1 MRPKH
6 GRFAGEG
13 TGVPLPLITVRHRTL
28 YRYRQPV
35 ALGEHRIMFRP
46 RDSYD
51 QQLLEARIDIS
62 PQPCDL
68 LWVHDVFGNCVAIA
82 RFARRTRELRFV
94 STIALRHE
102 PTNALEFT
110 MADYARTYPFAYDA
124 EEMPDLLRSMERQY
138 PDPGREVDRWA
149 RQFIHRDRP
158 TRTREML
165 SAMTHEICKRFTYVS
180 RAEAGTQDPV
190 RTLKLGSGSCR
201 DFALLMMEA
210 VRSLGLAAR
219 FVSGYLYVPPA
230 RGRTHQG
237 GGNTHAWMQV
247 YLPGAG
253 WVEFDPT
260 NGIVGNRD
268 LIRVAV
274 VRDPAQAVPLSGT
287 WTGFPS
293 DHLGMTVD
301 VEVTVAPEAGAGAG
315 EQPAATAAALPYR
328 RKQE

>member
-1 MRPKH
+1 M
-6 GRFAGEG
+6 
-13 TGVPLPLITVRHRTL
+13 PLITVRHTTV

-51 QQLLEARIDIS
+51 QQLLEAKIEIS
-62 PQPCDL
+62 PEPADL
-68 LWVHDVFGNCVAIA
+68 RWVHDVFGNCVAIA
-82 RFARRTRELRFV
+82 RFSRRTRELSFV
-94 STIALRHE
+94 STISLNHSPA
-102 PTNALEFT
+102 NGLEFT
-110 MADYARTYPFAYDA
+110 MDDHARTYPFSYDA

-138 PDPGREVDRWA
+138 LDPGREVDRWA
-149 RQFIHRDRP
+149 RQFVHKDRP

-165 SAMTHEICKRFTYVS
+165 SAITHEIHKRFTYVA
-180 RAEAGTQDPV
+180 RHEAGTQDPV
-190 RTLKLGSGSCR
+190 QTLKLGSGSCR
-201 DFALLMMEA
+201 DFALLMIEA

-219 FVSGYLYVPPA
+219 FVSGYLYVPE
-230 RGRTHQG
+230 GKGKTHLG
-237 GGNTHAWMQV
+237 GGNTHAWVQV

-274 VRDPAQAVPLSGT
+274 VRDPRQAVPLSGT

-293 DHLGMTVD
+293 DNLGMTVE
-301 VEVTVAPEAGAGAG
+301 VQVTVAP
-315 EQPAATAAALPYR
+315 AAAIPPYR
-328 RKQE
+328 EQA